1 METLAAR
8 YRLGEHMWTFP
19 KRLCPALDALQKAGL
34 LWFRSA
40 PTPGDMQ
47 AYLTDAGR
55 EAVLFEGY
63 TVPDVRAKE
72 RSGCAI
78 WLRFVASHE
87 EESQDF
93 MSRHAL
99 AAEAKPYSVL
109 MAAADEIEHL
119 GEQGE

>member
-1 METLAAR
+1 
-8 YRLGEHMWTFP
+8 
-19 KRLCPALDALQKAGL
+19 
-34 LWFRSA
+34 
-40 PTPGDMQ
+40 MQ
-47 AYLTDAGR
+47 AYLTGAGR

-87 EESQDF
+87 EESRDF

-99 AAEAKPYSVL
+99 AAEAPPYSVL

-119 GEQGE
+119 GERAAREAVNACGKPLPGREGRRDG